1 MGRLF
6 ATLRPFMIQESAG
19 DIFGAGSMRKHV
31 LLVVAIVGGLFS
43 TTRANAGPEV
53 TLRWYGQSF
62 FVLESTKG
70 TLVAFDPHA
79 IEAFG
84 RHEVNA
90 DLVLMSHLHDDHTQI
105 GVIGNGAKAKA
116 VQGLR
121 VKGKTTEWVPA
132 DFTFKDV
139 HVRSV
144 GTYHDTVEGMQRGK
158 NTVFI
163 VEVDGL
169 RIVHLGDLGHV
180 LSAKDVQ
187 KIGPVDVLLI
197 PIGGV
202 YTINGSEAKKVV
214 EQLKPKQFIVPMHY
228 GVKGYDDLLPADEFL
243 EDQTQVRKVED
254 NKLVID
260 PAAKPKA
267 PTVVILNAKN

>member
-1 MGRLF
+1 MPRSVSILVLSLI
-6 ATLRPFMIQESAG
+6 AICSPTPASA
-19 DIFGAGSMRKHV
+19 A
-31 LLVVAIVGGLFS
+31 
-43 TTRANAGPEV
+43 PEV

-70 TLVAFDPHA
+70 TRVAFDPHA

-84 RHEVNA
+84 RHEVTA
-90 DLVLMSHLHDDHTQI
+90 DLILMSHLHDDHTQI
-105 GVIGNGAKAKA
+105 GVISNNAKAKA

-121 VKGKTTEWVPA
+121 LKGKTADWLPA

-144 GTYHDTVEGMQRGK
+144 GAYHDNVEGMARGK
-158 NTVFI
+158 NTIFV

-169 RIVHLGDLGHV
+169 RFVHLGDLGHV
-180 LSAKDVQ
+180 LSSKDVQ
-187 KIGPVDVLLI
+187 KIGPVDVLML

-214 EQLKPKQFIVPMHY
+214 EQLKPKRFIVPMHY

-243 EDQTQVRKVED
+243 EDQARVKRLED

-260 PAAKPKA
+260 PAAKPDA
-267 PTVVILNAKN
+267 PTVILLNAKS

>member
-1 MGRLF
+1 MPRALLLIALL
-6 ATLRPFMIQESAG
+6 ATSSLS
-19 DIFGAGSMRKHV
+19 
-31 LLVVAIVGGLFS
+31 S
-43 TTRANAGPEV
+43 TPATAAPEV

-62 FVLESTKG
+62 FVLESSKG
-70 TLVAFDPHA
+70 TKVAFDPHA

-84 RHEVNA
+84 RHDVSA
-90 DLVLMSHLHDDHTQI
+90 DLILMSHLHDDHTQVA
-105 GVIGNGAKAKA
+105 VISNNAKAKA

-121 VKGKTTEWVPA
+121 LKGKSTDWVPA

-180 LSAKDVQ
+180 LSPKDVQ

-202 YTINGSEAKKVV
+202 YTINGSEAKRVV
-214 EQLKPKQFIVPMHY
+214 EQLKPKRFIVPMHY

-243 EDQTQVRKVED
+243 EEQTQVKKLED

-260 PAAKPKA
+260 PSAKPDA
-267 PTVVILNAKN
+267 PTVIILSAKS

>member
-1 MGRLF
+1 MKPLLLF
-6 ATLRPFMIQESAG
+6 LG
-19 DIFGAGSMRKHV
+19 VGSMPKH
-31 LLVVAIVGGLFS
+31 LLCFALTVGSLFVGS
-43 TTRANAGPEV
+43 EASAAPQL

-62 FVLESTKG
+62 FVLETTKG
-70 TLVAFDPHA
+70 TRIAFDPHA

-84 RHEVNA
+84 RHEVSA
-90 DLVLMSHLHDDHTQI
+90 DLVLMSHLHSDHTQI
-105 GVIGNGAKAKA
+105 GVITNSAKVKA

-144 GTYHDTVEGMQRGK
+144 GTYHDNVEGMERGK

-163 VEVDGL
+163 VDVDGL
-169 RIVHLGDLGHV
+169 HIVHLGDLGH
-180 LSAKDVQ
+180 LLTPKDVK

-214 EQLKPKQFIVPMHY
+214 DQLKPRLFIVPMHY

-243 EDQTQVRKVED
+243 EDQPNVRHAKD

-260 PAAKPKA
+260 PAAKPAA

>member
-1 MGRLF
+1 MTRYLLLF
-6 ATLRPFMIQESAG
+6 ALMS
-19 DIFGAGSMRKHV
+19 
-31 LLVVAIVGGLFS
+31 S
-43 TTRANAGPEV
+43 TFLATARANAAPEL

-70 TLVAFDPHA
+70 TRIAFDPHA

-84 RHEVNA
+84 RHDVTA

-105 GVIGNGAKAKA
+105 GVISNGAKAKA

-121 VKGKTTEWVPA
+121 PKGKTTEWVPA

-144 GTYHDTVEGMQRGK
+144 GTYHDGVEGMERGK

-169 RIVHLGDLGHV
+169 RFVHLGDLGHV
-180 LSAKDVQ
+180 LSPKDVQ

-202 YTINGSEAKKVV
+202 YTINGSEAKKIV
-214 EQLKPKQFIVPMHY
+214 EQLKPKRFIVPMHY
-228 GVKGYDDLLPADEFL
+228 GMKGYDDLLPADEFL
-243 EDQTQVRKVED
+243 EDQSRVRRVED

-260 PAAKPKA
+260 PAARPDA